1 MPKPRQFEK
10 PMGVRDFLPDFVNGK
25 KWVEKQVGACFS
37 SWGYREVITPTLE
50 YFDTVGTASAIEEQ
64 KLFKLL
70 DGQGQT
76 LILRPDQT
84 APIARVISS
93 VMREEPLPIRLS
105 YHAGV
110 FRSQE
115 REAGR
120 NAEFFQSGV
129 ELVGDGSP
137 EADAE
142 VVALAVE
149 CLQACG
155 VRNIRV
161 AVGHIGLLEALL
173 QEELAD
179 RGAVTELKKSLGR
192 RNLVQ
197 FREKVRASGL
207 PEQSQQ
213 RLLSLL
219 SLRGERQV
227 LHRLRDESRGEASA
241 AGCAHLEAMWDAL
254 ENWGVASYVMLD
266 LSLIGSLDYYTGM
279 YFEGYGADGYYLLS
293 GGRYDR
299 LMDLFGRPAPARG
312 FALKT
317 DRLVMACPERTEPRE
332 TVALVYP
339 RRMHREACRQAKD
352 LRRRGNRVT
361 LFIVE
366 SGFSSEGLAGFDQVV
381 EVREKDGD

>member
-1 MPKPRQFEK
+1 M
-10 PMGVRDFLPDFVNGK
+10 
-25 KWVEKQVGACFS
+25 
-37 SWGYREVITPTLE
+37 
-50 YFDTVGTASAIEEQ
+50 
-64 KLFKLL
+64 
-70 DGQGQT
+70 
-76 LILRPDQT
+76 
-84 APIARVISS
+84 
-93 VMREEPLPIRLS
+93 
-105 YHAGV
+105 
-110 FRSQE
+110 
-115 REAGR
+115 
-120 NAEFFQSGV
+120 
-129 ELVGDGSP
+129 GDGSP

-179 RGAVTELKKSLGR
+179 REAVTELKKSLGR

-254 ENWGVASYVMLD
+254 ENS
-266 LSLIGSLDYYTGM
+266 GSRFLCDARP
-279 YFEGYGADGYYLLS
+279 ESDRKSRLLY
-293 GGRYDR
+293 RNV
-299 LMDLFGRPAPARG
+299 L
-312 FALKT
+312 
-317 DRLVMACPERTEPRE
+317 
-332 TVALVYP
+332 
-339 RRMHREACRQAKD
+339 
-352 LRRRGNRVT
+352 
-361 LFIVE
+361 
-366 SGFSSEGLAGFDQVV
+366 
-381 EVREKDGD
+381 